1 MGRITARTRVL
12 PALLT
17 AAVALSAACGSGS
30 REPMPGSDEGIQ
42 PGVEQLLGSSLL
54 PDPDERRLRREHA
67 LAGELAATLREL
79 PGVRAARVHLSL
91 PARMGFSREPA
102 PPGSATIVLRADPAV
117 VPGAPEIARLAAGA
131 VPGLPVENVEVQVHA
146 EPVAC
151 PELVSIG
158 PVRVT
163 RETAILARLGV
174 AALLVVCLGLA
185 TGMMLIGLRLRRLR
199 SGPRSP
205 GNDV

>member
-1 MGRITARTRVL
+1 MGRINARTAVF
-12 PALLT
+12 PALLAT
-17 AAVALSAACGSGS
+17 ASGLLAACAPGSKEPA
-30 REPMPGSDEGIQ
+30 REPGECVQ

-79 PGVRAARVHLSL
+79 PGVHAARVHLSL
-91 PARMGFSREPA
+91 PVTRGFGREPA
-102 PPGSATIVLRADPAV
+102 TPGSAMIVLRADLAV
-117 VPGAPEIARLAAGA
+117 VPGKPQIARLAAGA
-131 VPGLPVENVEVQVHA
+131 VPGLPAGNIEIQVNA

-151 PELVSIG
+151 PELASIG

-163 RETAILARLGV
+163 RETANLARVGV

-185 TGMMLIGLRLRRLR
+185 AGMLFVGLRLRRLR
-199 SGPRSP
+199 SGPPSS
-205 GNDV
+205 